1 MANFVKTPFK
11 DGYVS
16 KLSTNSSFEG
26 AVEAGG
32 DIKIKGKDVTIG
44 GPQIAS
50 EPTDLFN
57 CLKDW
62 TGKAK

>member
-1 MANFVKTPFK
+1 MANFIKTPFK
-11 DGYVS
+11 NGYVDR
-16 KLSTNSSFEG
+16 LGTDSSFEG

-32 DIKIKGKDVTIG
+32 DIRIKGKDVTIG
-44 GPQIAS
+44 GPAIAS